1 MADRMVDDVGRG
13 APLIALEVGSPRRAV
28 HEADIMRPGELY
40 GDVVEPACFG
50 DAVIIGECNDGGAE
64 GFRDGNADVAG
75 SGESDGRMSIAEKFR
90 LVNESLQRMVTLPAG
105 LVHDDDSERNSGIVQ
120 NRVDGIGDHGGAVS
134 RADDDGSLL
143 ED

>member
-1 MADRMVDDVGRG
+1 
-13 APLIALEVGSPRRAV
+13 
-28 HEADIMRPGELY
+28 MRPGKLS

-50 DAVIIGECNDGGAE
+50 DAVIIGERDDGRTE
-64 GFRDGNADVAG
+64 SFRDGNADVAG

-90 LVNESLQRMVTLPAG
+90 LVDESLQRMVALPAG
-105 LVHDDDSERNSGIVQ
+105 LVHDDDSERNSDILQ
-120 NRVDGIGDHGGAVS
+120 NRLHGIGNHGGAVS

>member
-1 MADRMVDDVGRG
+1 MVGRVVDDVGRG
-13 APLIALEVGSPRRAV
+13 APPVALEVGGLRRAV
-28 HEADIMRPGELY
+28 HEADIMRPGELS

-50 DAVIIGECNDGGAE
+50 DAVIIGECDHGGTKS
-64 GFRDGNADVAG
+64 FRDGNADVAG

-105 LVHDDDSERNSGIVQ
+105 LVHDDDSERNSGILQ
-120 NRVDGIGDHGGAVS
+120 NRVHGMGNHGRAVS
-134 RADDDGSLL
+134 RANDDGSLL